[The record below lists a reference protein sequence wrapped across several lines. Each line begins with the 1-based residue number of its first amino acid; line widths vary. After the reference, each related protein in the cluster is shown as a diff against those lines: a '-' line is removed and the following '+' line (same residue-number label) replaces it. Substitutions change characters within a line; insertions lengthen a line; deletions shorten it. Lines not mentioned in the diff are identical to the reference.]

1 MRSAIIGAILSTVVM
16 STPEYSI
23 KHFLTKP
30 EKKEKEEKEEITLP
44 EGCSLPEKKLE
55 KKSDK
60 KDKKDKKKK
69 PKKWICTVTDGD
81 DIFVY
86 PKDVCTADTDCTKE
100 D

>member
-1 MRSAIIGAILSTVVM
+1 MRSAIIGAILSTVAM

-30 EKKEKEEKEEITLP
+30 EKKEKEEIALP
-44 EGCSLPEKKLE
+44 DGCSLPEKKLE
-55 KKSDK
+55 KKS
-60 KDKKDKKKK
+60 DKKDKKKK